1 MDFETTAHPSIRRA
15 RPCFAFL
22 LASVLAVST
31 AASAQEAPAQAEQKR
46 TSFVVELVRDPTTY
60 VPAGLLYTSMRLDWN
75 SSQPFFQNGFVEE
88 NARYTLSGLPK
99 DHPLSYSQGN
109 SQILKD
115 SLAVLPASFA
125 NNALAHMVERKLT
138 DKFPQHRKLWKT
150 LSWIERVSFATFAS
164 YRLAGPHLEQW
175 KKNERLA
182 REYGF
187 VP

>member
-1 MDFETTAHPSIRRA
+1 MDFETTAHQTIRRA
-15 RPCFAFL
+15 RRCSAFL

-31 AASAQEAPAQAEQKR
+31 VASAQEAPNQGEEKR

-60 VPAGLLYTSMRLDWN
+60 VPAGILYTSMRLDWN

-88 NARYTLSGLPK
+88 NARYTVNGMSRGN
-99 DHPLSYSQGN
+99 PLSYSEGN
-109 SQILKD
+109 SKILKD

-125 NNALAHMVERKLT
+125 NNALAHMVERRLS
-138 DKFPQHRKLWKT
+138 DKFPEKKKLWKT
-150 LSWIERVSFATFAS
+150 LSWIERISFATWAS
-164 YRLAGPHLEQW
+164 YRLSSPHFEQW
-175 KKNERLA
+175 QKNERLA